1 MDFDAVLLLSFGG
14 PEGPEQV
21 RPFLENVTRGRNV
34 PPQRLDDVAQHYQHF
49 GGVSP
54 INGINRA
61 LIAQL
66 EATQNLPVY
75 FGNRNWDPY
84 VEDTVKTMRD
94 NGIRRAVV
102 FTTSA
107 WSGYSSCTQ
116 YVEDIARARNAAGR
130 NAPELIKLRTY
141 FDHPLFVE
149 MFAEGIAA
157 AAATVPADARLV
169 FTAHSI
175 PEAADRRCGPQLY
188 SRQVAYATRLVAAAA
203 GYTDYDLAW
212 QSRSGPPQVPWLQP
226 DVDDHLRSLA
236 AAGTKAVI
244 VCPVG
249 FVADHIEVVWDLD
262 NELRSLAEAE
272 GIAFARAA
280 TPNADGRFARLA
292 ADLIDELRLGRPPA
306 RVPGPDPVPGCLAS
320 VNGAACC
327 SAALRGGC
335 RRLVVPGRVQ
345 DGADRRHP
353 RRAHHAVERSQCLAG
368 DLSLRRR
375 LRSGRF
381 GPGHHAGPEVVGVGQ
396 SAQPGAD
403 RDDGVN
409 VRGVLQHPQRAGRSV
424 VGNPVLPCGFQ

>member
-34 PPQRLDDVAQHYQHF
+34 PPQRLDVVAQHYQHF

-94 NGIRRAVV
+94 NGIRHAVV

-175 PEAADRRCGPQLY
+175 PEAADRRRGPQLY

-262 NELRSLAEAE
+262 NELRCIAEAE

-292 ADLIDELRLGRPPA
+292 ADLIDELRLGRPPS

-320 VNGAACC
+320 VNGAACSPPHC
-327 SAALRGGC
+327 AAAA
-335 RRLVVPGRVQ
+335 
-345 DGADRRHP
+345 DG
-353 RRAHHAVERSQCLAG
+353 
-368 DLSLRRR
+368 
-375 LRSGRF
+375 
-381 GPGHHAGPEVVGVGQ
+381 
-396 SAQPGAD
+396 
-403 RDDGVN
+403 
-409 VRGVLQHPQRAGRSV
+409 
-424 VGNPVLPCGFQ
+424 